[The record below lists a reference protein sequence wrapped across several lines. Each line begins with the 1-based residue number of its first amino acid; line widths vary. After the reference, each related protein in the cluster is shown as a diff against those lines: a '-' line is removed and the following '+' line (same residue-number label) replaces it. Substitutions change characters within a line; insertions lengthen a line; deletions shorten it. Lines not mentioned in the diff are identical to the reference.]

1 MRTLLL
7 AVVAAGICITA
18 TPLAAQTY
26 AEITGTVRDA
36 SGAAIPGAEIVI
48 TNIATNQ
55 VRQATTNEA
64 GTYTVPFLVPGRY
77 RTEAKSSGFKTAVE
91 PSRLLQV
98 GDVAR
103 VDFTLEVGAVTE
115 SVEVAA
121 SAEMLQTS
129 STATGTVIEQRRIVE
144 LPLNGRNYLQLVRL
158 APNVTAEMG
167 AGGQA
172 NGRQG
177 GERANQALSIAGM
190 RQQFNHFTLDGIENT
205 DVNFNTFVIRPS
217 VDALQEF
224 KVQTGVYSAEFGR
237 APSQINVNT
246 RPGTNQYHG
255 VLFEF
260 LRNDVIQARP
270 WLLTGPKNPFRRNQF
285 GFTLDGPVSV
295 PKVFD
300 GKDKLFFMVN
310 YEGLRE
316 RVYQVRRSTVADAA
330 MVAGDFSAPQHFP
343 IFDPDTIRMG
353 ADGRPTATP
362 FPNQRIPTSRL
373 NRRFLQL
380 QEFYALPNV
389 PGTTVGVSPFNYERN
404 APSPTDW
411 NQFTS
416 RIDYNESARS
426 QWFGRFSWGDEDVRG
441 GLTFPSQD
449 DVIRTGVWQ
458 FMTSNVRTFSPT
470 LVNEFR
476 LGAFIFD
483 NDKGTVL
490 NGVRDVT
497 SELNIPGLPTP
508 IPLAWGAP
516 AVGFTGNNLVSG
528 WGETTE
534 APFIVRNRTYQVLNN
549 LSWIKGAHSFKFGL
563 DIMSR
568 RFNQIG
574 NQFPRGFFQF
584 PAQYTGDPSNLARTG
599 SAFATGLLGWTSES
613 TRAMGMAN
621 TQFRQWSQAY
631 YAEDTWK
638 IRSNLTL
645 NLGIRYEF
653 TPPFKD
659 RHRGI
664 FNVKIF
670 CSGVLDGGRALDPN
684 CPVPVLVRPGP
695 GDFHQDLNVRMADI
709 IPKATGDDVLF
720 GRATVAPD
728 RNDWA
733 PRIGIAWQPHS
744 RWTVRTGYGLFYAQ
758 DTINPVWDMA
768 RNLGFRESA
777 RSLDLIPTANIDNPW
792 AFKVAGGGAVCEGW
806 DGLCLSGLYTFSN
819 EVMRRTAYVHQYLF
833 NVQHQ
838 LTDSLMVEVGY
849 QGNQG
854 RKLQRMYGWN
864 DPIYREG
871 PHDTRNANQRR
882 PWGAQYYQ
890 RIQTIGS
897 HVNSNYNSGI
907 VKVQQR
913 FSQGL
918 TYLVGYTWAR
928 AIDAGSGIRVNTGDN
943 LFPANNYDFTRER
956 GLSQFHQLHRFTASI
971 LYEFPI
977 GRGKRDFGRAVNAI
991 FGDWSIGSIFTK
1003 ATGSPFNGGN
1013 CGDLAGITQGSRGD
1027 ATGISPYMDNPTPQE
1042 YFRRHPSGR
1051 GAAAITCTVLDAQG
1065 FNELTYREGNINR
1078 NQYIGPGVFGWD
1090 LSLLR
1095 RFHIG
1100 ERSNLEFRFE
1110 SFNFPN
1116 HPNWGTPNTN
1126 LVSPQYGQITS
1137 AREMRTNQF
1146 ALKFAW

>member
-1 MRTLLL
+1 MRKV
-7 AVVAAGICITA
+7 VVAFMALLCLATA
-18 TPLAAQTY
+18 PVSAQTY
-26 AEITGTVRDA
+26 AEMTGVVRDA
-36 SGAAIPGAEIVI
+36 SGAAIPGAEIIV

-55 VRQATTNEA
+55 VRQAATNEA
-64 GTYTVPFLVPGRY
+64 GTFTIPFLVPGRY
-77 RTEAKSSGFKTAVE
+77 RTEAKASGFKTAIE
-91 PSRLLQV
+91 SERLLQV

-158 APNVTAEMG
+158 APNVTAEMP

-224 KVQTGVYSAEFGR
+224 KVQTGVYSAEYGR
-237 APSQINVNT
+237 APSQINVT
-246 RPGTNQYHG
+246 TKPGTNQYHG

-260 LRNDVIQARP
+260 LRNEKIQARP
-270 WLLTGPKNPFRRNQF
+270 WLFSGPKNPFRRNQF
-285 GFTLDGPVSV
+285 GFTLDGPLSV

-310 YEGLRE
+310 YEGFRE

-330 MVAGDFSAPQHFP
+330 MVSGDFSAPQHFP

-380 QEFYALPNV
+380 QEFYGTPNV
-389 PGTTVGVSPFNYERN
+389 PGAVVGVSPFNYERN

-411 NQFTS
+411 DQFIT
-416 RIDYNESARS
+416 RIDYNESVRS
-426 QWFGRFSWGDEDVRG
+426 QWFGRLSWGDERVLG

-449 DVIRTGVWQ
+449 DKINTGVWQ
-458 FMTSNVRTFSPT
+458 FMVSNVRTFAPT
-470 LVNEFR
+470 VVNELR
-476 LGAFIFD
+476 VGAFLFD

-497 SELNIPGLPTP
+497 TELNIPGLPTP

-534 APFIVRNRTYQVLNN
+534 APFIVRNRTYQVLDN
-549 LSWIKGAHSFKFGL
+549 LSWVRGSHSLKFGL

-584 PAQYTGDPSNLARTG
+584 PHQYTADPSNLARTG

-613 TRAMGMAN
+613 TRALGMAN

-638 IRSNLTL
+638 IRPNLTL
-645 NLGIRYEF
+645 NIGIRYEF

-664 FNVKIF
+664 FNVQVF
-670 CSGVLDGGRALDPN
+670 CTGVLENGRALDPT

-720 GRATVAPD
+720 GRATVMSD

-744 RWTVRTGYGLFYAQ
+744 RWTVRTGYGVFYAQ

-777 RSLDLIPTANIDNPW
+777 RSLDLLPTSNIDNPW
-792 AFKVAGGGAVCEGW
+792 AVKLAGAGAVCQGW

-819 EVMRRTAYVHQYLF
+819 EVRRRTAYVHQYLL

-838 LTDSLMVEVGY
+838 LTDSMMVEFGY
-849 QGNQG
+849 QGNNAH
-854 RKLQRMYGWN
+854 KLQRMYGWN
-864 DPIYREG
+864 DPIYRTG
-871 PHDTRNANQRR
+871 PDDTRNANQRR
-882 PWGAQYYQ
+882 PWGANYYQ
-890 RIQTIGS
+890 RIQTIGG

-907 VKVQQR
+907 VKLQQR
-913 FSQGL
+913 FNRGM
-918 TYLVGYTWAR
+918 TYLIGYTWSR
-928 AIDAGSGIRVNTGDN
+928 AIDSGSGIRTNDGDN

-956 GLSQFHQLHRFTASI
+956 GLSQFHQLHRFTASV

-977 GRGKRDFGRAVNAI
+977 GRGKKDLGKAVNAI
-991 FGDWSIGSIFTK
+991 LGDWSIGSIFTK
-1003 ATGSPFNGGN
+1003 STGTPFNGGN

-1027 ATGISPYMDNPTPQE
+1027 ATGVSPFIDKPTPQE
-1042 YFRRHPSGR
+1042 FFRRDPSGR
-1051 GAAAITCTVLDAQG
+1051 GSAAITCNVPDARGVNQ
-1065 FNELTYREGNINR
+1065 LVYREGNISR
-1078 NQYIGPGVFGWD
+1078 NVYIGPSIFGWD

-1095 RFHIG
+1095 RFNIG

-1116 HPNWGTPNTN
+1116 HPNWGWPNTN
-1126 LVSPQYGQITS
+1126 LASPQYGQIS
-1137 AREMRTNQF
+1137 GAREMRTNQF